1 MGDARRL
8 ASVFG
13 KEKLNQ
19 PFLDIR
25 DDVGEDRVAMG
36 YQGLSGIVV
45 VGLRDEEGVSLIFMK
60 CDFDKTL

>member
-8 ASVFG
+8 RSVFG

-25 DDVGEDRVAMG
+25 DDVGDVRVAMG
-36 YQGLSGIVV
+36 YQGLSGIGV
-45 VGLRDEEGVSLIFMK
+45 VGLRDEEGVSLIFPEVR
-60 CDFDKTL
+60 F